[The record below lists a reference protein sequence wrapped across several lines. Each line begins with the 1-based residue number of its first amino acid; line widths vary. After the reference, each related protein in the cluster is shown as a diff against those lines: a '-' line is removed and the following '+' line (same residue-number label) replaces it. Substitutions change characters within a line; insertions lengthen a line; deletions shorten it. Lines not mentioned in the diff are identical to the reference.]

1 MRWTVWAAFIVVAA
15 FAAAP
20 ARAAQ
25 NDPRLPPLFVALKT
39 TQSPGWAKAIEDEIA
54 HIWAES
60 PDPETQQLMEKGL
73 TAMAE
78 DEDQA
83 ALKAFDAVVAHA
95 GDFAEGYNKRATVEY
110 LLGDYQASLTDIART
125 LQLEPRHFGALAGLG
140 EVELALG
147 DKASALKAFAA
158 ALAIDPHLEDV
169 ADTVAQLKKELA
181 GKPV

>member
-1 MRWTVWAAFIVVAA
+1 MRGIGLAAFIVVV
-15 FAAAP
+15 AAALGP

-25 NDPRLPPLFVALKT
+25 NDPRLPPLFTALKNA
-39 TQSPGWAKAIEDEIA
+39 QSPGWAKALEDKIE

-60 PDPETQQLMEKGL
+60 PDVETQRLMEKGL

-83 ALKAFDAVVAHA
+83 ALTAFDAVVAHA

-110 LLGDYQASLTDIART
+110 LLGDYQASLADIART
-125 LQLEPRHFGALAGLG
+125 LQLEPRHYGALAGLG

-147 DKASALKAFAA
+147 DKEAALKAFAA
-158 ALAIDPHLEDV
+158 ALAIDPHLTDV
-169 ADTVAQLKKELA
+169 AETVAALKKELA